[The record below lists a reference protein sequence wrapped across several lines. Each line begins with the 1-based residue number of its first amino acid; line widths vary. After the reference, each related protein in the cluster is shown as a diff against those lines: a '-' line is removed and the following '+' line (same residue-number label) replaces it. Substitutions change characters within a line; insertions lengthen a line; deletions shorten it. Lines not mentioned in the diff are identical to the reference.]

1 MQYLRETGRE
11 IAEARRTDVPRYGIG
26 ADGETRPAL
35 VALVAWCGIGAVI
48 WAAAIQVARY
58 LFR

>member
-1 MQYLRETGRE
+1 M
-11 IAEARRTDVPRYGIG
+11 
-26 ADGETRPAL
+26 ADDEPRPAL